1 MNARDF
7 TICYGITN
15 ALKFTGRDAQFEGEI
30 PHFAYFGDFDAPK
43 GGLRALKAR
52 VRAET
57 ERVFAGYACIL
68 ESSPKHYHAIIP
80 YVFNEDEIARLHQ
93 HLKPDAWFVYKWAA
107 SGYNALRFTP
117 KHKGEASMRI
127 VFECTPPNSLVAL
140 AANLADFLKKAYGAK
155 IPENPACRP
164 LQHRLEF
171 VRYQVD
177 AQGHGYRNQVLDGLL
192 ALKRSVKKLEKS
204 KQVVFED
211 V

>member
-7 TICYGITN
+7 TVCYGITN
-15 ALKFTGRDAQFEGEI
+15 ALKFTGRDAQFVGDV
-30 PHFAYFGDFDAPK
+30 PRFAYFGDFDEPK
-43 GGLRALKAR
+43 GGLRALKTR
-52 VRAET
+52 VRAEA

-68 ESSPKHYHAIIP
+68 ESSPRHYHVVIP
-80 YVFNEDEIARLHQ
+80 GVFEADEIARLHQ
-93 HLKPDAWFVYKWAA
+93 HFKPDAWFVYKWAA
-107 SGYNALRFTP
+107 CGYNALRFTP

-127 VFECTPPNSLVAL
+127 VFECTPRYWSTL
-140 AANLADFLKKAYGAK
+140 AANLADFLKKAYGAN
-155 IPENPACRP
+155 IPQTPDCLR
-164 LQHRLEF
+164 LKHRLAF

-204 KQVVFED
+204 KQVVVED